1 MVLVPLVAEAVVAQ
15 KQGNPK
21 EDPAK
26 IVGRVIG
33 LAATLG
39 LFTWLLLNFGSS
51 QALQLAG
58 VSPDSAL
65 GGVASG
71 YLRIRA
77 VALPA
82 SLVNTVAIVAFR
94 GHLDTST
101 PLYVILLQT
110 LADVCL
116 GLQQVTP
123 STMPKSPH
131 RNQLK
136 YVQIIPRKQTSSK
149 IIKLS

>member
-39 LFTWLLLNFGSS
+39 LFTWLLLNFSSS

-65 GGVASG
+65 GGVASA

-82 SLVNTVAIVAFR
+82 SLVNTVAIGAFR

-123 STMPKSPH
+123 STPKTPQI
-131 RNQLK
+131 NQLK
-136 YVQIIPRKQTSSK
+136 YFQISKKQNSSK

>member
-39 LFTWLLLNFGSS
+39 LFTWLLLNFSSS

-65 GGVASG
+65 GGVASA

-82 SLVNTVAIVAFR
+82 SLVNTVAIGAFR

-123 STMPKSPH
+123 STPKTPQI
-131 RNQLK
+131 NQLK
-136 YVQIIPRKQTSSK
+136 YVQISKKQNSSK

>member
-39 LFTWLLLNFGSS
+39 LFTWLLLNFSSS

-65 GGVASG
+65 GGVASA

-82 SLVNTVAIVAFR
+82 SLVNTVAIGAFR

-116 GLQQVTP
+116 GLEQVTP
-123 STMPKSPH
+123 STPKTPQI
-131 RNQLK
+131 NQLK
-136 YVQIIPRKQTSSK
+136 YVQISKKQNSSK